1 MKLGGKGPERGDRGA
16 GCVGPGVKGGCSC
29 ARRAG
34 ALRQG
39 SRTSCCASRRRQVA
53 GWVGEVEIPNEIK
66 KQALMKGVRA
76 VVLPAVVLQ
85 AASKTPSVA

>member
-34 ALRQG
+34 TLRHKG
-39 SRTSCCASRRRQVA
+39 AAPAAARADAVSYTS
-53 GWVGEVEIPNEIK
+53 GWTDVKVEIPNEQISENQAPIK
-66 KQALMKGVRA
+66 GK
-76 VVLPAVVLQ
+76 
-85 AASKTPSVA
+85 